1 MESKNLQEIKLLR
14 EEIKRLKEIN
24 DIQMENIH
32 QQQKIIDGLMRQI
45 GWLEGDIETL
55 KEK

>member
-1 MESKNLQEIKLLR
+1 MESKNLQEINLLR

>member
-24 DIQMENIH
+24 DI
-32 QQQKIIDGLMRQI
+32 
-45 GWLEGDIETL
+45 WLEGDIETL